1 MANPLEAY
9 GKVLNTRGL
18 GTPKTRLDAMIQSGE
33 LTDPL
38 KKFPENKRTALDDV
52 LRFGLGLYNK
62 KEAGGPGFYNLPP
75 KNIQEATKQ
84 VVKTAKSGPDLTGAK
99 FDKDGKL
106 IGKTPDDFE
115 PFDPTTIDNVKIFE
129 STPGPEGPKLVQDL
143 TKPGSVSKP
152 FPGSGAGDEALAQLG
167 VVEKETSE
175 ANKKATAEGKA
186 IFDAKQQIR
195 GAESDALDKLF
206 EQSMEDYLTNVR
218 GVGPETRTKDLEEY
232 KREFAEATGIDIS
245 GKVDKSAALMSL
257 GLAMMQNRAG
267 RGFNVGRLFSEFGK
281 AGEAALP
288 ALEKAKTQARNDM
301 IAAGKYALETRA
313 VDKAAD
319 AAAAEKLKQRTDY
332 FIIPKGEGVSGTVA
346 NILGNKGRLE
356 SLNLSELDALRKNE
370 NFSKQFDILPGSMWS
385 SVVSEVMK
393 TPEAKET
400 HDTKTPRKLELFG
413 EGASDLFTI
422 ETWRALPGS
431 GKENLLVG
439 TGTDTYKAL
448 ANAARDLNKAK
459 GKFVEIMPLVEGT
472 NIFRFSIDKID
483 AAASAF
489 GINLRE
495 GATPTQKLKLFL
507 TRLQAQNAKEILG
520 EAGKT
525 ISDADRALVASIVGD
540 LTAGSQPE
548 DLQEKLD
555 LLFNDIIIKKEQQ
568 IMDALS
574 SLDRYTGRNVASL
587 LGSSG
592 GSEEDEAERVAGL
605 KALGIDPDG

>member
-9 GKVLNTRGL
+9 GKVLTERGL

-38 KKFPENKRTALDDV
+38 ERFPENPRTALDNV

-75 KNIQEATKQ
+75 KNVKEATKQ
-84 VVKTAKSGPDLTGAK
+84 VIKAGKSKPDLTGAK

-129 STPGPEGPKLVQDL
+129 STPGPEGPKVVQDL

-175 ANKKATAEGKA
+175 ANRKATEEGKA
-186 IFDAKQQIR
+186 IFDAKEKIR
-195 GAESDALDKLF
+195 GAESAAFDKLF

-245 GKVDKSAALMSL
+245 GKVDKSTALMSL
-257 GLAMMQNRAG
+257 GLALMQNRAG
-267 RGFNVGRLFSEFGK
+267 KGFNVGRILSAVGE

-385 SVVSEVMK
+385 SVVAEVMK

-448 ANAARDLNKAK
+448 ANAARDLNKSK
-459 GKFVEIMPLVEGT
+459 QKFVEIMPLVEGT
-472 NIFRFSIDKID
+472 NIFRFAVDKVD

-525 ISDADRALVASIVGD
+525 ISDADRALVASIVSD
-540 LTAGSQPE
+540 LNAGSQPE
-548 DLQEKLD
+548 EIQEKLD
-555 LLFNDIIIKKEQQ
+555 QLFNDIIIKKEQQ
-568 IMDALS
+568 IIDALS
-574 SLDRYTGRNVASL
+574 TLDRYTGRNVSSL
-587 LGSSG
+587 LGSDG
-592 GSEEDEAERVAGL
+592 YNEDDEAELAAAL
-605 KALGIDPDG
+605 KALGVES

>member
-1 MANPLEAY
+1 MANPLDAY

-18 GTPKTRLDAMIQSGE
+18 GTPKTRLDAMIESGE
-33 LTDPL
+33 LTDPS
-38 KKFPENKRTALDDV
+38 KRFPENKRTALDDV

-75 KNIQEATKQ
+75 KNIKEATKQ
-84 VVKTAKSGPDLTGAK
+84 VVEAAKSGPDLTGAK
-99 FDKDGKL
+99 FDEDGKL
-106 IGKTPDDFE
+106 IGKTPDDFK

-129 STPGPEGPKLVQDL
+129 STPGPDGPKLVQDL
-143 TKPGSVSKP
+143 TKPGSVSKT

-175 ANKKATAEGKA
+175 KNKKATAEGEA

-245 GKVDKSAALMSL
+245 GKVDKSSALMSL

-267 RGFNVGRLFSEFGK
+267 KGFNVGRLFSEFGK

-301 IAAGKYALETRA
+301 IAAGKYALETRS

-319 AAAAEKLKQRTDY
+319 AAAAEKLKQRNDY
-332 FIIPKGEGVSGTVA
+332 YIIPKGEGISGTIA
-346 NILGNKGRLE
+346 NLDKGSLQA
-356 SLNLSELDALRKNE
+356 LNLSELDALRKNE
-370 NFSKQFDILPGSMWS
+370 NFSKQFDVLPGSTWAG
-385 SVVSEVMK
+385 VVAEAMK
-393 TPEAKET
+393 TPEAKQLY
-400 HDTKTPRKLELFG
+400 DTKTPRKIELFG
-413 EGASDLFTI
+413 EGAGNLFTI

-448 ANAARDLNKAK
+448 SNAARDLNKAK
-459 GKFVEIMPLVEGT
+459 QKFVDIMPLVEGT
-472 NIFRFSIDKID
+472 NVFRFAVDKVDSI
-483 AAASAF
+483 ASAF
-489 GINLRE
+489 GINVRE
-495 GATPTQKLKLFL
+495 GSTPTEQLKLFL
-507 TRLQAQNAKEILG
+507 TKLQAQNAKEILG

-540 LTAGSQPE
+540 LTKGATADE
-548 DLQEKLD
+548 LQDKLD
-555 LLFNDIIIKKEQQ
+555 GLFTEIIIKKEQQ
-568 IMDALS
+568 IVDALS
-574 SLDRYTGRNVASL
+574 SLDRYTGRNVASALSDGDISAEERKEMEADLKSLGL
-587 LGSSG
+587 L
-592 GSEEDEAERVAGL
+592 
-605 KALGIDPDG
+605 